1 MNNRLVKKI
10 KRIVLLSIVGLA
22 VVGTFVFLWK
32 KAQPEV
38 IEYEIVT
45 PERGTVETKTVATGN
60 VEPRYEILIKPQIS
74 GIISEVLKE
83 AGQRV
88 TEGEIIAKVKVIPEM
103 GQLNSAES
111 RVNVARIS
119 LDQVESTHRRDEQL
133 FKQGILTAE
142 EFDVSKA
149 NYRKA
154 KEELANAQS
163 SLEIVRDGISRNS
176 RSSSTTQIR
185 STITGMILNVPIKVG
200 NSVIQSN
207 SFNDGTTIASVAN
220 MNDMIFRGNVDET
233 EIGKIREGMPIK
245 LTVGALGTRT
255 FDAVLEYVSPKGE
268 EKNGAI
274 QFEIKAAVSLPDT
287 SFVRAGYSANAE
299 IVLERAENIL
309 TIPESTVEF
318 HGDTAFVQVVK
329 QEKPKQIFEKRQ
341 IKTGLSDGIK
351 IEVKEGLTE
360 KDKIRGAAISKDS
373 KENKE
378 DNGPRRED

>member
-299 IVLERAENIL
+299 IVLERAANVL
-309 TIPESTVEF
+309 TIPESTVEV

-360 KDKIRGAAISKDS
+360 KDKIRGAAISKEANNNNEA
-373 KENKE
+373 K
-378 DNGPRRED
+378 P

>member
-1 MNNRLVKKI
+1 MNNQLVKKI

-32 KAQPEV
+32 KAQHEV

-119 LDQVESTHRRDEQL
+119 LEQVESTHRRDEQL

-163 SLEIVRDGISRNS
+163 SLEIVRDGISRNT

-299 IVLERAENIL
+299 IVLERAENVL

-360 KDKIRGAAISKDS
+360 KDKIRGAAISKEANNNNEA
-373 KENKE
+373 K
-378 DNGPRRED
+378 P

>member
-1 MNNRLVKKI
+1 MNNQLVKKI
-10 KRIVLLSIVGLA
+10 KRIVLLSLVGLA

-88 TEGEIIAKVKVIPEM
+88 TEGDIIAKVKVIPEM

-119 LDQVESTHRRDEQL
+119 LEQVESTHRRDEQL

-154 KEELANAQS
+154 KEELANSQS

-299 IVLERAENIL
+299 IVLERAENVL

-360 KDKIRGAAISKDS
+360 KDKIRGAAISKDANNNNEA
-373 KENKE
+373 K
-378 DNGPRRED
+378 P

>member
-10 KRIVLLSIVGLA
+10 KRIVLLSLVGLA

-38 IEYEIVT
+38 TEYEIVT

-299 IVLERAENIL
+299 IVLERAANVL

-360 KDKIRGAAISKDS
+360 KDKIRGAAISKEANNNNEA
-373 KENKE
+373 K
-378 DNGPRRED
+378 P

>member
-10 KRIVLLSIVGLA
+10 KRIVLLSVVGLA

-38 IEYEIVT
+38 TEYEIVT

-119 LDQVESTHRRDEQL
+119 LDQVENTHRRDEQL
-133 FKQGILTAE
+133 FKQGIITAE

-163 SLEIVRDGISRNS
+163 ALEIVRDGISRNT

-299 IVLERAENIL
+299 IVLERAENVL

-360 KDKIRGAAISKDS
+360 KDKIRGAAISKEANNNNEA
-373 KENKE
+373 K
-378 DNGPRRED
+378 P

>member
-1 MNNRLVKKI
+1 MNNQLVKKI

-38 IEYEIVT
+38 TEYEIVT

-119 LDQVESTHRRDEQL
+119 LEQVESTHRRDEQL

-163 SLEIVRDGISRNS
+163 SLEIVRDGISRNT

-299 IVLERAENIL
+299 IVLERAENVL

-360 KDKIRGAAISKDS
+360 KDKIRGAAISKDANNNNEA
-373 KENKE
+373 K
-378 DNGPRRED
+378 P

>member
-10 KRIVLLSIVGLA
+10 KRIVLLSVVGLA

-38 IEYEIVT
+38 TEYEIVT

-119 LDQVESTHRRDEQL
+119 LEQVESTHRRDEQL

-163 SLEIVRDGISRNS
+163 SLEIVRDGISRNT

-299 IVLERAENIL
+299 IVLERAEHVL

-360 KDKIRGAAISKDS
+360 KDKIRGAAISKEANNNNEA
-373 KENKE
+373 K
-378 DNGPRRED
+378 P

>member
-1 MNNRLVKKI
+1 MNNQLVKKI
-10 KRIVLLSIVGLA
+10 KRIVLLSLVGLA

-119 LDQVESTHRRDEQL
+119 LEQVESTHRRDEQL

-142 EFDVSKA
+142 EVDVSKA

-154 KEELANAQS
+154 KEELANSQS

-299 IVLERAENIL
+299 IVLERAANVL

-360 KDKIRGAAISKDS
+360 KDKIRGAAISKEANNNNEA
-373 KENKE
+373 K
-378 DNGPRRED
+378 P

>member
-10 KRIVLLSIVGLA
+10 KRIVLLSVVGLA

-38 IEYEIVT
+38 TEYEIVT

-163 SLEIVRDGISRNS
+163 SLEIVRDGISRNT

-299 IVLERAENIL
+299 IVLERAANVL

-360 KDKIRGAAISKDS
+360 KDKIRGAAISKDANNNNEA
-373 KENKE
+373 K
-378 DNGPRRED
+378 P

>member
-119 LDQVESTHRRDEQL
+119 LEQVESTHRRDEQL

-163 SLEIVRDGISRNS
+163 SLEIVRDGISRNT

-299 IVLERAENIL
+299 IVLERAANVL

-360 KDKIRGAAISKDS
+360 KDKIRGAAISKDANNNNEA
-373 KENKE
+373 K
-378 DNGPRRED
+378 P

>member
-1 MNNRLVKKI
+1 MNNQLVKKI

-38 IEYEIVT
+38 TEYEIVT

-163 SLEIVRDGISRNS
+163 SLEIVRDGISRNT

-207 SFNDGTTIASVAN
+207 SFNDGTTIASVAD

-299 IVLERAENIL
+299 IVLERAENVL

-360 KDKIRGAAISKDS
+360 KDKIRGAAISKDANNNNEA
-373 KENKE
+373 K
-378 DNGPRRED
+378 P

>member
-10 KRIVLLSIVGLA
+10 KRIVLLSVVGLA

-38 IEYEIVT
+38 TEYEIVT

-119 LDQVESTHRRDEQL
+119 LEQVESTHRRDEQL

-163 SLEIVRDGISRNS
+163 SLEIVRDGISRNT

-299 IVLERAENIL
+299 IVLERAENVL

-360 KDKIRGAAISKDS
+360 KDKIRGAAISKDANNNNEA
-373 KENKE
+373 K
-378 DNGPRRED
+378 P

>member
-1 MNNRLVKKI
+1 MNNQLVKKI

-32 KAQPEV
+32 KAQHEV

-119 LDQVESTHRRDEQL
+119 LEQVESTHRRDEQL

-163 SLEIVRDGISRNS
+163 ALEIVRDGISRNT

-299 IVLERAENIL
+299 IVLERAENVL

-360 KDKIRGAAISKDS
+360 KDKIRGAAISKEANNNNEA
-373 KENKE
+373 K
-378 DNGPRRED
+378 P

>member
-10 KRIVLLSIVGLA
+10 KRIVLLSVVGLA

-38 IEYEIVT
+38 TEYEIVT

-119 LDQVESTHRRDEQL
+119 LEQVESTHRRDEQL

-163 SLEIVRDGISRNS
+163 ALEIVRDGISRNT

-299 IVLERAENIL
+299 IVLERAEHVL

-360 KDKIRGAAISKDS
+360 KDKIRGAAISKEANNNNEA
-373 KENKE
+373 K
-378 DNGPRRED
+378 P

>member
-1 MNNRLVKKI
+1 MNNQLVKKI

-154 KEELANAQS
+154 KEELANSQS

-299 IVLERAENIL
+299 IVLERAENVL

-360 KDKIRGAAISKDS
+360 KDKIRGAAISKDANNNNEA
-373 KENKE
+373 K
-378 DNGPRRED
+378 P

>member
-1 MNNRLVKKI
+1 MNNQLVKKI

-154 KEELANAQS
+154 KEELANSQS

-299 IVLERAENIL
+299 IVLERAANVL

-360 KDKIRGAAISKDS
+360 KDKIRGAAISKEANNNNEA
-373 KENKE
+373 K
-378 DNGPRRED
+378 P